1 MLVSDDQSASSTT
14 GASMPGISLNHEL
27 QRVILEMPDAVERL
41 SYVGRKTESA
51 ATEVLNLVDEAK
63 LSCSEHVARG
73 QELAQ
78 ALERLLASPDMDLAR
93 ARAMMSLCAKQLANG
108 SGFAQA
114 QDALLTRIMLA
125 QDFQDLTGQVIR
137 KVCTILETAEQH
149 LKHVQTNAGEAG
161 LGAAAPEALVSEE
174 LLGVQVPEKAL
185 QQTDV
190 DDLLA
195 ELGF

>member
-14 GASMPGISLNHEL
+14 GTSMPGISLNHEL

-63 LSCSEHVARG
+63 LSCTEHVARG

-161 LGAAAPEALVSEE
+161 LGAAVPEALVSEE

>member
-14 GASMPGISLNHEL
+14 GTSMPGISLNHEL

-63 LSCSEHVARG
+63 LSCTEHVARG

-93 ARAMMSLCAKQLANG
+93 ARAMMSLCARQLANG

-149 LKHVQTNAGEAG
+149 LKHVQTNAGEGG
-161 LGAAAPEALVSEE
+161 LGAAVPEALVSEE

>member
-1 MLVSDDQSASSTT
+1 MLVSDDQSASSMT
-14 GASMPGISLNHEL
+14 GACAPDISLNHEL

-63 LSCSEHVARG
+63 LSCTEHVARG

-93 ARAMMSLCAKQLANG
+93 ARAMMSLCARQLANG

-161 LGAAAPEALVSEE
+161 LGVAVPEALVSEE